1 MKKKWLI
8 PVCAVIVILAVAT
21 VLFLSARK
29 GDISDVKRIIGNSA
43 LYDDA
48 LIQEACDVVEKT
60 FAKEFEGC
68 TLVGLYYDE
77 DIENRFAEEI
87 EKYRAE
93 KGQELIVL
101 LSVFT
106 TGKSSISGGFNPDA
120 IYSDWQWYLVRT
132 PDKSSWEIVSW
143 GY

>member
-1 MKKKWLI
+1 MKKKILLI
-8 PVCAVIVILAVAT
+8 CAAVVLVAVAAI
-21 VLFLSARK
+21 LFLSAGK
-29 GDISDVKRIIGNSA
+29 GDISNVKRILGNST
-43 LYDDA
+43 LYEDA

-60 FAKEFEGC
+60 FAAEFEGC

-87 EKYRAE
+87 ERYRTE

-101 LSVFT
+101 LSIFT
-106 TGKSSISGGFNPDA
+106 TGKSSVSGGFNPED
-120 IYSDWQWYLVRT
+120 IYADWQWYLVRT
-132 PDKSSWEIVSW
+132 PDKDSWEIVSW